1 MSNSG
6 GLEVQR
12 KKRLLTAVAETQ
24 QNNTGDSAPSVVAPT
39 NANLDDEIQRELAA
53 KSVLLEKAKEKR
65 DKIRGECDEF
75 YRKRGGQGNRS
86 KVHRNSVINSAA
98 LCTKLELDL
107 SYLRNGA
114 MPPAPPK
121 IQHSESLLSRAANNT
136 LNHPHYAN
144 VPRGTSSKKKSEGA
158 VKADDDDDDDDGD
171 GDDDD
176 DQLGGGEEEGLL

>member
-1 MSNSG
+1 M
-6 GLEVQR
+6 QR

-39 NANLDDEIQRELAA
+39 NANLDYEIQRELAA

-98 LCTKLELDL
+98 LCTKLELEL
-107 SYLRNGA
+107 HERAWLCYA
-114 MPPAPPK
+114 
-121 IQHSESLLSRAANNT
+121 ILLQIRSCKT
-136 LNHPHYAN
+136 LAKFNE
-144 VPRGTSSKKKSEGA
+144 VGSGWKFK
-158 VKADDDDDDDDGD
+158 
-171 GDDDD
+171 
-176 DQLGGGEEEGLL
+176 